1 MILQELAYIFAQNTH
16 KVCPFKKYTAMNKN
30 ILIYVIF
37 TCFSFFTL
45 TEAMAQSDASRSKS
59 RLNIGKKPAES
70 PVSTLTKL
78 PSTLDRSIKL
88 RPSAAINAYYR
99 SVMLNPA
106 SGSSTTTPVKNRT
119 NKETTSFFATDT
131 RPSLED
137 AAKSEDLLFVSD
149 KLRVLNAYPNPA
161 NDYTE
166 IDYQI
171 SGVVGNAKISLFNVI
186 GNNVAE
192 YELDKN
198 DRQLRIPTR
207 EMPTGVYFYRLLL
220 EGKTVATKKLLIRH

>member
-1 MILQELAYIFAQNTH
+1 M
-16 KVCPFKKYTAMNKN
+16 KKN
-30 ILIYVIF
+30 ILIYTLF
-37 TCFSFFTL
+37 TCFSL
-45 TEAMAQSDASRSKS
+45 LVLSDAVAQSSKS

-70 PVSTLTKL
+70 TSPTLVKL
-78 PSTLDRSIKL
+78 PNPLDRSIKL

-99 SVMLNPA
+99 SVMLNPTT
-106 SGSSTTTPVKNRT
+106 GNSSNTVIKNRT
-119 NKETTSFFATDT
+119 NKETSATVVSET

-161 NDYTE
+161 NEYTE
-166 IDYQI
+166 IDYQM
-171 SGVVGNAKISLFNVI
+171 SAGVGAAKISLYNVI

-192 YELDKN
+192 YDLDKN
-198 DRQLRIPTR
+198 DRQLRIQTR
-207 EMPTGVYFYRLLL
+207 EMPTGVYFYRLQL

>member
-1 MILQELAYIFAQNTH
+1 M
-16 KVCPFKKYTAMNKN
+16 KKN
-30 ILIYVIF
+30 ILIYTLF
-37 TCFSFFTL
+37 TCFSL
-45 TEAMAQSDASRSKS
+45 LVLSDAVAQSSKS

-70 PVSTLTKL
+70 TSPTLVKL
-78 PSTLDRSIKL
+78 PNPLDRSIKL

-99 SVMLNPA
+99 SVMLNPTT
-106 SGSSTTTPVKNRT
+106 GNSSNTVIKNRT
-119 NKETTSFFATDT
+119 NKETSATVASET

-161 NDYTE
+161 NEYTE
-166 IDYQI
+166 IDYQM
-171 SGVVGNAKISLFNVI
+171 SAGVGTAKISLYNVI

-192 YELDKN
+192 YDLDKN
-198 DRQLRIPTR
+198 DRQLRIQTR
-207 EMPTGVYFYRLLL
+207 EMPTGVYFYRLQL

>member
-1 MILQELAYIFAQNTH
+1 M
-16 KVCPFKKYTAMNKN
+16 KKN
-30 ILIYVIF
+30 ILIYTLF
-37 TCFSFFTL
+37 TCFSL
-45 TEAMAQSDASRSKS
+45 LVLSDAVAQSSKS

-70 PVSTLTKL
+70 TSPTLVKL
-78 PSTLDRSIKL
+78 PNPLDRSIKL

-99 SVMLNPA
+99 SVMLNPTT
-106 SGSSTTTPVKNRT
+106 GNSSNTVIKNRT
-119 NKETTSFFATDT
+119 NKETSATVASET

-161 NDYTE
+161 NEYTE
-166 IDYQI
+166 IDYQM
-171 SGVVGNAKISLFNVI
+171 SAGVGAAKISLYNVI

-192 YELDKN
+192 YDLDKN
-198 DRQLRIPTR
+198 DRQLRIQTR
-207 EMPTGVYFYRLLL
+207 EMPTGVYFYRLQL